1 MASDPHDYIA
11 ASLGQDKK
19 PHACVVTI
27 FGASGDLTKRKL
39 IPALYNLALEKRL
52 PERIAVVVTERRVG
66 GGVQAAGHDQ
76 LRRAVLAL
84 GGFDSPIG
92 AVVGGLIIGIADA
105 LTRQYIPALA
115 GIEVVVP
122 FGLILVVL
130 LVRPQGLF
138 GHVKVERV

>member
-1 MASDPHDYIA
+1 MSAAPTDLDRRRFLKAS
-11 ASLGQDKK
+11 
-19 PHACVVTI
+19 
-27 FGASGDLTKRKL
+27 
-39 IPALYNLALEKRL
+39 AL
-52 PERIAVVVTERRVG
+52 
-66 GGVQAAGHDQ
+66 AG
-76 LRRAVLAL
+76 
-84 GGFDSPIG
+84 
-92 AVVGGLIIGIADA
+92 GGLIIGIADA